1 MFANATMEL
10 GEKTELDV
18 AIRYDEDKRENT
30 TETPEAFLPLGTPP
44 GSSGQVREAHL
55 ERAAAQDHAALRSP
69 PTR

>member
-10 GEKTELDV
+10 GEKTELDF

-44 GSSGQVREAHL
+44 GSSGQVRDANL
-55 ERAAAQDHAALRSP
+55 ERTAAQDHAAL
-69 PTR
+69 